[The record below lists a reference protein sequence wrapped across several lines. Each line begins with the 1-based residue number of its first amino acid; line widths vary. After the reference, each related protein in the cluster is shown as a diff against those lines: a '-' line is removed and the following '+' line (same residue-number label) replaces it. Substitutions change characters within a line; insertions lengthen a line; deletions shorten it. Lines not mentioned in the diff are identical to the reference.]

1 MSEAMLT
8 TPPLLAGP
16 GTLEGWGALGPG
28 ASALNYRFSGWDSRA
43 SYLGA
48 VLGLGPERQ
57 IQQVWRGIRIYIPDQ
72 GCCCWGG
79 TCLENQGSR
88 ENRPAVHRLCWGI
101 RLGGREGRALLLLI
115 YPPPYVYAR
124 LKPTRII
131 FVPIF
136 KVLKENEQVM
146 HGVNGNYVV
155 NLMSMYYV
163 PTVCRAKS

>member
-1 MSEAMLT
+1 MLT

-16 GTLEGWGALGPG
+16 GTLGGRGALGPG
-28 ASALNYRFSGWDSRA
+28 ASALICRFSGWDSRA
-43 SYLGA
+43 SYPGA
-48 VLGLGPERQ
+48 VLGLGPGRQ

-79 TCLENQGSR
+79 SARLENQGPR
-88 ENRPAVHRLCWGI
+88 ENRRAVHRLCWGI
-101 RLGGREGRALLLLI
+101 RLGGSEGQALSFLI
-115 YPPPYVYAR
+115 YLVPYRYAR

-146 HGVNGNYVV
+146 HGVNGNYVF